1 MKKKI
6 AILGSTGS
14 IGKNLINIIEK
25 EKNKFQIDLIS
36 AHKDYNTL
44 LRQVKKFKVKNIII
58 TDPSSYLILK
68 KKTNNLDVNI
78 FNNYRELKSILKK
91 KVDYVMS
98 SITGVDGLYPTIN
111 IIKHTK
117 KIAIANKESIICGW
131 GLIQKELN
139 KYQTEFIPVDSEH
152 FSLWYSLKNM
162 NINLIERIYLT
173 ASGGPFFKLPLNK
186 FKNIDINKALK
197 HPTWKMGN
205 KISIDSATMI
215 NKVYE
220 VIEAKNIFK
229 IPYNKIDILVH
240 PKSYIHAIVK
250 FKNGLIK
257 IIAHDTTM
265 KIPIFNTLYF
275 NTNKTINTSDLNLGT
290 LNNLNLIKIDSRR
303 YPMIKLL
310 NLLTEKHT
318 LYDTIVVSAN
328 DVLVELFLQKKIKFT
343 EINIKLFKFI
353 KEKEFLKY
361 RNIYPKNLNDILDL
375 NKYVRLKVLEKVY
388 KS

>member
-25 EKNKFQIDLIS
+25 EKNKFQIDLLS
-36 AHKDYNTL
+36 AHKDHKTL
-44 LRQVKKFKVKNIII
+44 FRQVKKFNVKNIII
-58 TDPSSYLILK
+58 TDPLSYLILK

-98 SITGVDGLYPTIN
+98 SITGVDGLHPTID

-131 GLIQKELN
+131 ALIQKELN
-139 KYQTEFIPVDSEH
+139 KYHTEFIPVDSEH
-152 FSLWYSLKNM
+152 FSLWYAIKNM
-162 NINLIERIYLT
+162 NISLIEKIYLT
-173 ASGGPFFKLPLNK
+173 ASGGPFFKLPLKK

-229 IPYNKIDILVH
+229 IPYKKIDILVH

-275 NTNKTINTSDLNLGT
+275 NTNKTIKTSDLNLEI
-290 LNNLNLIKIDSRR
+290 LNNLNLIKINPSR

-310 NLLTEKHT
+310 NLLTDKHT

-353 KEKEFLKY
+353 KDKEFLKY
-361 RNIYPKNLNDILDL
+361 RNIYPQNLNDILNL

>member
-162 NINLIERIYLT
+162 NLNLIERIYLT

-229 IPYNKIDILVH
+229 IPYSKIDILVH

-343 EINIKLFKFI
+343 EINSKLFKYI
-353 KEKEFLKY
+353 KDKEFLKY

>member
-229 IPYNKIDILVH
+229 IPYKKIDILVH

-343 EINIKLFKFI
+343 EINSKLFKYI
-353 KEKEFLKY
+353 KDKEFLKY

>member
-14 IGKNLINIIEK
+14 IGKNLVNIIAK
-25 EKNKFQIDLIS
+25 EKNKFQINLLS
-36 AHKDYNTL
+36 AHKDHKTL
-44 LRQVKKFKVKNIII
+44 FAQVKQFNVKNVII

-68 KKTNNLDVNI
+68 RKIQKLNVNI
-78 FNNYRELKSILKK
+78 FNNYKELESIFKNK
-91 KVDYVMS
+91 IDYVMS

-131 GLIQKELN
+131 GIIQKELN

-152 FSLWYSLKNM
+152 FSLWYAIKNM
-162 NINLIERIYLT
+162 NLNLIEKIYLT
-173 ASGGPFFKLPLNK
+173 ASGGPFFKLPLKK
-186 FKNIDINKALK
+186 FTNIDISKALK

-229 IPYNKIDILVH
+229 IPYKKIDILVH

-257 IIAHDTTM
+257 IVAHDTTM

-275 NTNKTINTSDLNLGT
+275 NTNKTIKTSKLNLNI
-290 LNNLNLIKIDSRR
+290 LNNLNLLKIDPKR

-310 NLLTEKHT
+310 NLLKDNHT
-318 LYDTIVVSAN
+318 LYETVVVSAN
-328 DVLVELFLQKKIKFT
+328 DILVELFLQKKIKFT
-343 EINIKLFKFI
+343 DINLKLFKFI
-353 KEKEFLKY
+353 KKKEFLKY
-361 RNIYPKNLNDILDL
+361 RNIYPQNLNDIINL